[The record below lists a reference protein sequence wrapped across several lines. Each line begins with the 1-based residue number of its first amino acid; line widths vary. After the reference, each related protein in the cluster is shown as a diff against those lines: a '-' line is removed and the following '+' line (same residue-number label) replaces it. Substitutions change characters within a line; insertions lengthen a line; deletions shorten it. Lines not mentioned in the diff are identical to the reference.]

1 MQLTTEAGMD
11 TAFTR
16 LVGCTVPLQQAGM
29 GGAAS
34 PDLAVAV
41 TDAGALGMVGMPM
54 APPAEVAE
62 VLESVGQR
70 TAGPVG
76 VNFLMPFVDRE
87 AVAAAAGR
95 CRLVEFFYGEPDAA
109 LVALVHE
116 GGGLVGWQVGSVDE
130 ARAAAGAG
138 CDLVVAQGVEAG
150 GHVRGR
156 VALLPLLEAVLEAVD
171 VPVVAAGGIATAR
184 TMAAVL
190 AAGAAAA
197 RVGTRFVATAEA
209 DAHQSYVEALIAA
222 GPDDTVLTTTFSVL
236 WPDAPHR
243 VLRSCVEA
251 AQAIHDDVVG
261 EMEMPG
267 GARVPVARLSPPCP
281 GRRTTGRT
289 DAMALYAGQSVG
301 AVHQVDRAADVV
313 RELAEGAEALLKGR
327 RS

>member
-1 MQLTTEAGMD
+1 MD

-16 LVGCTVPLQQAGM
+16 LVGCAIPLQQAGM
-29 GGAAS
+29 GGSAT

-41 TDAGALGMVGMPM
+41 ADAGALGMLGMPM
-54 APPAEVAE
+54 APALAVADA
-62 VLESVGQR
+62 LESVGER
-70 TAGPVG
+70 TSGAVG

-95 CRLVEFFYGEPDAA
+95 CRLVEFFYGEPDAG
-109 LVALVHE
+109 LVALAHT
-116 GGGLVGWQVGSVDE
+116 GGALVGWQVGSVDE
-130 ARAAAGAG
+130 ARAATGAG

-150 GHVRGR
+150 GHVRGQI
-156 VALLPLLEAVLEAVD
+156 ALLPLLDAVLEAVD

-209 DAHQSYVEALIAA
+209 DAHQSYLDALVAA
-222 GPDDTVLTTTFSVL
+222 GPEDTVLTTTFSMM

-251 AQAIHDDVVG
+251 AEAIDEDVVG

-267 GARVPVARLSPPCP
+267 GNRVPVARLSPPSP
-281 GRRTTGRT
+281 GRGTSGHV

-301 AVHQVDRAADVV
+301 AVHGVRGAADVV
-313 RELAEGAEALLKGR
+313 RELAEGAEQLLAR
-327 RS
+327 RH

>member
-1 MQLTTEAGMD
+1 MD

-41 TDAGALGMVGMPM
+41 ADAGALGMLGMPM
-54 APPAEVAE
+54 APAAAVAE
-62 VLESVGQR
+62 VLESVGGR
-70 TAGPVG
+70 TSGPVG
-76 VNFLMPFVDRE
+76 VNFLMPFLDRD

-95 CRLVEFFYGEPDAA
+95 CRLVEFFYGDPDPA
-109 LVALVHE
+109 LVALAHE
-116 GGGLVGWQVGSVDE
+116 GGTLVGWQVGSVDE

-138 CDLVVAQGVEAG
+138 SDLVVAQGVEAG
-150 GHVRGR
+150 GHVRGQ
-156 VALLPLLEAVLEAVD
+156 VALLPLLDAVLDAVD

-184 TMAAVL
+184 TVAAVL

-197 RVGTRFVATAEA
+197 RVGTRFLGTAEA
-209 DAHQSYVEALIAA
+209 DVHDSYVDALVAA
-222 GPDDTVLTTTFSVL
+222 GPEDTVLTTTFSVM

-251 AQAIHDDVVG
+251 VEAIDDDVIG

-267 GARVPVARLSPPCP
+267 GARMPVARLSPPCP
-281 GRRTTGRT
+281 GRGTSGRT

-301 AVHQVDRAADVV
+301 AVHRVERAADVV
-313 RELAEGAEALLKGR
+313 RELADGAEKLLARGH
-327 RS
+327 

>member
-1 MQLTTEAGMD
+1 MD

-29 GGAAS
+29 GGVAG

-41 TDAGALGMVGMPM
+41 AEAGAVGMLGLPM
-54 APPAEVAE
+54 APPAAVAE

-70 TAGPVG
+70 TSGAVG

-87 AVAAAAGR
+87 AVAAAASR

-109 LVALVHE
+109 LVALAHE
-116 GGGLVGWQVGSVDE
+116 GGALVGWQVGSVDE
-130 ARAAAGAG
+130 ARAAADAG

-150 GHVRGR
+150 GHVRGQ
-156 VALLPLLEAVLEAVD
+156 VALLPLLDAVLDALVI
-171 VPVVAAGGIATAR
+171 PVIAAGGIATAR

-209 DAHQSYVEALIAA
+209 DAHQSYVAALIAA
-222 GPDDTVLTTTFSVL
+222 GPDDTVLTTTFSVM

-251 AQAIHDDVVG
+251 AQAIDDEVVA
-261 EMEMPG
+261 EMELPG
-267 GARVPVARLSPPCP
+267 GDRVPVARLSPPCP
-281 GRRTTGRT
+281 GRHTSGRT

-301 AVHQVDRAADVV
+301 AVHGVQRAADVV
-313 RELAEGAEALLKGR
+313 REVAEGAEELLGVR
-327 RS
+327 RA

>member
-1 MQLTTEAGMD
+1 MD

-41 TDAGALGMVGMPM
+41 ADAGALGMLGMPM
-54 APPAEVAE
+54 APPAAVAE
-62 VLESVGQR
+62 VLESVGRR
-70 TAGPVG
+70 TSGPVG
-76 VNFLMPFVDRE
+76 VNFRMPFVDRE

-95 CRLVEFFYGEPDAA
+95 CRLVEFFYGEPDPA
-109 LVALVHE
+109 LVALAH
-116 GGGLVGWQVGSVDE
+116 GGGALVGWQVGSVDE

-138 CDLVVAQGVEAG
+138 CDLVVAQGIEAG
-150 GHVRGR
+150 GHVRGQ
-156 VALLPLLEAVLEAVD
+156 VALLPLLDGVLDAVD

-209 DAHQSYVEALIAA
+209 DAHQSYVDALVAA
-222 GPDDTVLTTTFSVL
+222 GPEDTVLTTTFSVM

-251 AQAIHDDVVG
+251 AEAIDDDVVG

-267 GARVPVARLSPPCP
+267 GDRMPVAHLSPPSP
-281 GRRTTGRT
+281 GRHTSGRI

-301 AVHQVDRAADVV
+301 AVHGVQRAADVV
-313 RELAEGAEALLKGR
+313 RELAEGADQLLAR
-327 RS
+327 RR

>member
-1 MQLTTEAGMD
+1 MD

-41 TDAGALGMVGMPM
+41 ADAGALGMLGMPM
-54 APPAEVAE
+54 APAAAVAE
-62 VLESVGQR
+62 VLDSVGRR
-70 TAGPVG
+70 TSGPVG
-76 VNFLMPFVDRE
+76 VNFLMPFLDRD

-95 CRLVEFFYGEPDAA
+95 CRLVEFFYGDPDPA
-109 LVALVHE
+109 LVALAHE
-116 GGGLVGWQVGSVDE
+116 GGALVGWQVGSVDE

-138 CDLVVAQGVEAG
+138 SDLVVAQGAEAG
-150 GHVRGR
+150 GHVRGQ
-156 VALLPLLEAVLEAVD
+156 VALLPLLDAVLDAVD

-184 TMAAVL
+184 TVAAVL

-197 RVGTRFVATAEA
+197 RVGTRFLGTAEA
-209 DAHQSYVEALIAA
+209 DVHDSYVDALVAA
-222 GPDDTVLTTTFSVL
+222 GPEDTVLTTTFSVM

-251 AQAIHDDVVG
+251 AEAIDDDVIG

-267 GARVPVARLSPPCP
+267 GARMPVARLSPPCP
-281 GRRTTGRT
+281 GRGTSGKT

-301 AVHQVDRAADVV
+301 AVHRVQRAADVV
-313 RELAEGAEALLKGR
+313 RELADGAEKLLARGH
-327 RS
+327 

>member
-1 MQLTTEAGMD
+1 MD

-29 GGAAS
+29 GGVAG

-41 TDAGALGMVGMPM
+41 ADAGALGMLGMPTA
-54 APPAEVAE
+54 APEATAEA
-62 VLESVGQR
+62 LESVGRR

-76 VNFLMPFVDRE
+76 VNFLMPFVDRDV
-87 AVAAAAGR
+87 VAAAAGR
-95 CRLVEFFYGEPDAA
+95 CRLVEFFYDEPAPD
-109 LVALVHE
+109 LVALAHE
-116 GGGLVGWQVGSVDE
+116 GGALAAWQVGSVDE

-150 GHVRGR
+150 GHVRGQ
-156 VALLPLLEAVLEAVD
+156 VGLLPLLDAVLEAVD

-184 TMAAVL
+184 EMAAVV

-209 DAHQSYVEALIAA
+209 DAHPSYVDALVGA
-222 GPDDTVLTTTFSVL
+222 GPEDTVLTTTFSVM

-251 AQAIHDDVVG
+251 AEAIDDDVVG
-261 EMEMPG
+261 EMEVPG
-267 GARVPVARLSPPCP
+267 GARLPIPRLSPPCP
-281 GRRTTGRT
+281 GRGTTGRT

-301 AVHQVDRAADVV
+301 AVRRVERAADVV
-313 RELAEGAEALLKGR
+313 RELAEGAERLLAGR
-327 RS
+327 R

>member
-1 MQLTTEAGMD
+1 MD
-11 TAFTR
+11 TTFTG

-29 GGAAS
+29 GGVAG

-41 TDAGALGMVGMPM
+41 ADAGALGMLGMPM
-54 APPAEVAE
+54 VPAAAVAE

-70 TAGPVG
+70 TSGAVG
-76 VNFLMPFVDRE
+76 VNFLMPFVDRD

-95 CRLVEFFYGEPDAA
+95 CRLVEFFYGEPDPA
-109 LVALVHE
+109 LVTLAHD
-116 GGGLVGWQVGSVDE
+116 GGALVGWQVGSADE
-130 ARAAAGAG
+130 ARAAADAG

-150 GHVRGR
+150 GHVRGQ
-156 VALLPLLEAVLEAVD
+156 VALLPLLDAVLEAVD

-209 DAHQSYVEALIAA
+209 DAHPSYVDALVGA
-222 GPDDTVLTTTFSVL
+222 GPGDTVLTTTFSVM

-243 VLRSCVEA
+243 VLRTCIEAVEG
-251 AQAIHDDVVG
+251 IDDEVVG
-261 EMEMPG
+261 EMEVPG
-267 GARVPVARLSPPCP
+267 GARLPVPRLSPPCP
-281 GRRTTGRT
+281 GRHTSGRT

-301 AVHQVDRAADVV
+301 AVHRVERAADVV
-313 RELAEGAEALLKGR
+313 RELADGAEKLLADR
-327 RS
+327 R